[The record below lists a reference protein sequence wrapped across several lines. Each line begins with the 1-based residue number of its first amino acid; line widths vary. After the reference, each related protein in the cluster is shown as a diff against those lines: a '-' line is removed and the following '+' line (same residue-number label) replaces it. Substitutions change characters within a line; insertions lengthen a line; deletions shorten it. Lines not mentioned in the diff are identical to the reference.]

1 MDIESPTRTA
11 EQPVELDRTVMTQAA
26 RSLLNRL
33 PELTDRLV
41 GEFGEDEGL
50 NFADE
55 LREHLWRLCHQGLHA
70 ALTALEQP
78 NGDRSDLRL
87 ATETGMLW
95 AGRGLQLDSLLRLYR
110 LAGRVLWESLL
121 QAAGPGGANTLVYQ
135 VGGVLRGIDQ
145 ESTAAASSYRQEESR
160 LLPRGRARLLAAI
173 DVLLDGQPAGQDEVQ
188 GAAEALDLP
197 PRGRY
202 VVVVQR
208 PGASRS
214 LVAPQG
220 LGTYHDMRFFWRR
233 SRDADRLLV
242 HLDKTGLDEVE
253 RVLRTLTHGHV
264 GVGLLVEELAELPK
278 SYRSAELAVRTC
290 RERGAEIARFD
301 RRLPQSLILAQP
313 ELAADLV
320 REILGTVLVL
330 PGQYRAALID
340 TFETWLRCDGS
351 ATAAARRLFC
361 HRNTVLHRLR
371 RLQDLTGRSLSK
383 PNELVDL
390 ALALHAFRS
399 ESLAGELGCVRGG
412 QSNPERTPT
421 RRVPA
426 EARPGQPMIDR
437 TSGV

>member
-1 MDIESPTRTA
+1 MEIESPTRAA
-11 EQPVELDRTVMTQAA
+11 EPPVELDRTVMIQAA

-78 NGDRSDLRL
+78 HGDRSDLRL
-87 ATETGMLW
+87 ATETGVLW

-121 QAAGPGGANTLVYQ
+121 TVAGPAGANTLVYQ

-160 LLPRGRARLLAAI
+160 LLPRGRTRLLAAI
-173 DVLLDGQPAGQDEVQ
+173 DVLLDGQPIGQDEIQ
-188 GAAEALDLP
+188 QAAEVLDLP
-197 PRGRY
+197 ARGRY

-214 LVAPQG
+214 LIAPQG
-220 LGTYHDMRFFWRR
+220 HGTHHDMRFFWRR
-233 SRDADRLLV
+233 GRDADRLLV
-242 HLDKTGLDEVE
+242 HLDKAGLDEVE
-253 RVLRTLTHGHV
+253 RVLRTLTHGQV
-264 GVGLLVEELAELPK
+264 GVGLLVEDLAELPK

-290 RERGAEIARFD
+290 RGAEIARFD

-320 REILGTVLVL
+320 REILGAVIVL
-330 PGQYRAALID
+330 PVQYRAALLD

-351 ATAAARRLFC
+351 ATAAARTLYC

-371 RLQDLTGRSLSK
+371 RLQDLTGRSLGK

-399 ESLAGELGCVRGG
+399 AESGGVRG
-412 QSNPERTPT
+412 NPERPQT
-421 RRVPA
+421 RGVPA
-426 EARPGQPMIDR
+426 GEDARLVSR
-437 TSGV
+437 